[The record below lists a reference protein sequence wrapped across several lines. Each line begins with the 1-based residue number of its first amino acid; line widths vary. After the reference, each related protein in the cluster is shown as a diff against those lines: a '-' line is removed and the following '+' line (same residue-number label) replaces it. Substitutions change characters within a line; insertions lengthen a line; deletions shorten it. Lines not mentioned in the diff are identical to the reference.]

1 MIIIY
6 DFDGTLTP
14 YSLAQY
20 EILIKNGYNDEVL
33 DKRVKTKMK
42 KDNCTVYQAY
52 YSTYKEILK
61 ENNIQFNRANICEG
75 AENVNFNKGVVDYF
89 KNTQYKETGI
99 KHYIVTSGLQEYI
112 YETPI
117 KNYIQGVYGV
127 TFKEENGIYTD
138 LDILLDDKK
147 KVDAIKKIIAEN
159 NNDTDI
165 IYFGD
170 GLTDKKAFEFVHSLG
185 GKAVFIAQGENPIL
199 KYNKIN
205 ETGIIDEY
213 FEPDYSEN
221 SEIRNYVEKQGMNII
236 KVYN

>member
-1 MIIIY
+1 
-6 DFDGTLTP
+6 
-14 YSLAQY
+14 
-20 EILIKNGYNDEVL
+20 
-33 DKRVKTKMK
+33 MK

-61 ENNIQFNRANICEG
+61 ENDIQFNRANICEG
-75 AENVNFNKGVVDYF
+75 AENVNLNKGVVDYF

-112 YETPI
+112 HETPI
-117 KNYIQGVYGV
+117 KNYIQGVYEV

-185 GKAVFIAQGENPIL
+185 GKTVFIAQGENPIL

-205 ETGIIDEY
+205 ETGIINEY

-221 SEIRNYVEKQGMNII
+221 SEIRNYVEKQGMN
-236 KVYN
+236 K